1 MRKTTP
7 KKKVRIARH
16 SRKVCLLCGTP
27 VLPSVA
33 GRLAHLLQYHAEEES
48 SLVLDG
54 FDGMVA
60 GVTEMEPVI
69 ERAAQKAEE
78 VLELERMYSLPDRR
92 QRRPRVK
99 K

>member
-7 KKKVRIARH
+7 KKKTRAPRH
-16 SRKVCLLCGTP
+16 SRKACLLCGTP
-27 VLPSVA
+27 IMSTVA
-33 GRLAHLLQYHAEEES
+33 GRLAHLLQYHAAEES

-60 GVTEMEPVI
+60 GVPEMEPLI
-69 ERAAQKAEE
+69 ERATQAAEE